1 MRGMSIVWRNL
12 GLDAILMAVLLLLY
26 KGLDPFTD
34 RSPVARVVR
43 LVLATAL
50 LIGVLPGS
58 YLHTVLRRLSPRV
71 EAAPKWVVLAAGIA
85 FPLLGLFL
93 SAQMAYDFAVILEET
108 PGLVFSIALSAL
120 QAVVLVLNLIVAK
133 STLAKEVK

>member
-1 MRGMSIVWRNL
+1 MRWMSTVWRNL
-12 GLDAILMAVLLLLY
+12 GLDAVLMAVLMLLY
-26 KGLDPFTD
+26 DRLDPFTD

-71 EAAPKWVVLAAGIA
+71 EAAPKWVVLAVGIA

-120 QAVVLVLNLIVAK
+120 QAIVLILNLLVAR
-133 STLAKEVK
+133 SSLAGAKT

>member
-1 MRGMSIVWRNL
+1 MRGMSTVWRIL
-12 GLDAILMAVLLLLY
+12 GLDAVLMAVLLLLY
-26 KGLDPFTD
+26 EGLDPFTD

-58 YLHTVLRRLSPRV
+58 YLHTALRRLSPRV

-85 FPLLGLFL
+85 FPLLLLLL
-93 SAQMAYDFAVILEET
+93 SAQSVYDFAVILEEP
-108 PGLVFSIALSAL
+108 PGLVFSIVTVAL
-120 QAVVLVLNLIVAK
+120 QAVVLVLNLLVVK
-133 STLAKEVK
+133 NTLASAKG